1 MDLEQKPSWSK
12 GDLRRL
18 GEALVIDKAAAPD
31 GCPLY
36 DDVMRWHNDLAAEV
50 AGKIQNTPWVAV
62 PPDQMS
68 VTARAKTVDTLVQKL
83 QRTTLKLGDVQDLA
97 GVRIDADIV
106 LTQQTNLAQEI
117 AEHFGAPPRA
127 IKDIRPNPHSGYR
140 AVHVVLTLPAGRA
153 EVQIRT
159 LVQSEWA
166 NAYEGIGEVVGRG
179 IRYNETHENANV
191 RTLVDGMQTISTMIA
206 EQEVFTD
213 KMWQLDQ
220 GIKSLSPPTT
230 AQQAEVLERI
240 APVFEQH
247 ERRYADSR
255 AQVADMVEKLRV
267 VRTMITGQEV

>member
-106 LTQQTNLAQEI
+106 LTQQTNLA
-117 AEHFGAPPRA
+117 ARN
-127 IKDIRPNPHSGYR
+127 R
-140 AVHVVLTLPAGRA
+140 
-153 EVQIRT
+153 RT
-159 LVQSEWA
+159 LRRSPASHQRHPPKPAQRIQSGSRRAHPACWPR
-166 NAYEGIGEVVGRG
+166 RG
-179 IRYNETHENANV
+179 
-191 RTLVDGMQTISTMIA
+191 
-206 EQEVFTD
+206 TD
-213 KMWQLDQ
+213 QDPRSK
-220 GIKSLSPPTT
+220 
-230 AQQAEVLERI
+230 
-240 APVFEQH
+240 
-247 ERRYADSR
+247 
-255 AQVADMVEKLRV
+255 
-267 VRTMITGQEV
+267 

>member
-1 MDLEQKPSWSK
+1 M
-12 GDLRRL
+12 
-18 GEALVIDKAAAPD
+18 
-31 GCPLY
+31 
-36 DDVMRWHNDLAAEV
+36 
-50 AGKIQNTPWVAV
+50 
-62 PPDQMS
+62 
-68 VTARAKTVDTLVQKL
+68 
-83 QRTTLKLGDVQDLA
+83 
-97 GVRIDADIV
+97 
-106 LTQQTNLAQEI
+106 
-117 AEHFGAPPRA
+117 
-127 IKDIRPNPHSGYR
+127 
-140 AVHVVLTLPAGRA
+140 LTLPAGRA

-267 VRTMITGQEV
+267 VQHYDHRTGGLRCEDMLSSSIAALATAVSLSSLPLMRRWSTGCNWK